1 MAGQRIGLL
10 GGTFNPVHRGHLWA
24 AEEVRLRLALS
35 QVLFIPSYMPPH
47 KQAADMAS
55 PEDRLAMVELA
66 LRSHPRLVASALEIE
81 AREKSYSI
89 ITLNKLKA
97 IYPEAMV
104 FFILGVDA
112 FLEIETWKSYRDVL
126 EQCRFIVISRPGF
139 DLSRA
144 RAVLPEE
151 YSGRIYDCPEAGP
164 IGEELLFR
172 FRIFLV
178 EIKALDIS
186 STDIRRRV
194 KGGRSIH
201 GLVPD
206 AVEAYIRKK
215 KLYQE

>member
-1 MAGQRIGLL
+1 MASRRIGLL
-10 GGTFNPVHRGHLWA
+10 GGTFNPIHRGHLRA
-24 AEEVRLRLALS
+24 AEEVRLRFALS
-35 QVLFIPSYMPPH
+35 RVLFIPSYLPPH

-55 PEDRLAMVELA
+55 PEDRFAMVELA
-66 LRSHPRLVASALEIE
+66 LRARRRLVASALEIE

-97 IYPEAMV
+97 LYPDALI

-139 DLSRA
+139 DLSLA
-144 RAVLPEE
+144 LAALPAE
-151 YSGRIYDCPEAGP
+151 YAGRIYDCPRAGS
-164 IGEELLFR
+164 IGEELLSR

-194 KGGRSIH
+194 KEGRPIR
-201 GLVPD
+201 GLVPG
-206 AVEAYIRKK
+206 AVEEYIRQK